1 MEYENMVNLKVEV
14 EDVAGIIGP
23 VRDGTYG
30 CTIDSE
36 RFMLDIL
43 LSIDELVRESVG
55 VKIEGVTQRV
65 VNGNIV
71 VDLAIAAEK
80 IVDKYGLVPTG
91 SSERLHAAERLVLDI
106 LLSIDEL
113 VHESE
118 GLKIQDRTQKK
129 IRDKI
134 VVDMQIVAEEIEPVE
149 AVFDEDF
156 MATEM
161 TPGFLLAG
169 CVY

>member
-30 CTIDSE
+30 CTMDSE

-43 LSIDELVRESVG
+43 LSIDELVRESAG
-55 VKIEGVTQRV
+55 IKIEEVTQQA

-71 VDLAIAAEK
+71 VDLAIVAEK
-80 IVDKYGLVPTG
+80 SVDKYGLVPTW
-91 SSERLHAAERLVLDI
+91 SSERLHTAERLVLSI

-113 VHESE
+113 VHESD
-118 GLKIQDRTQKK
+118 GLRIQDRTQKK

-134 VVDMQIVAEEIEPVE
+134 VVGVQIVAEEIKPVE
-149 AVFDEDF
+149 AVFDDDF

>member
-43 LSIDELVRESVG
+43 LSIDELVRESAG
-55 VKIEGVTQRV
+55 IKIEEVTQQA

-71 VDLAIAAEK
+71 VDIAIAAEK
-80 IVDKYGLVPTG
+80 NGDRLVPTG

-118 GLKIQDRTQKK
+118 GLQIQDRTQKK

-134 VVDMQIVAEEIEPVE
+134 VAGVQIVAEEIEPAE
-149 AVFDEDF
+149 AVFEDEF
-156 MATEM
+156 MAADVM
-161 TPGFLLAG
+161 PDPLLAG
-169 CVY
+169 YVY

>member
-1 MEYENMVNLKVEV
+1 
-14 EDVAGIIGP
+14 
-23 VRDGTYG
+23 
-30 CTIDSE
+30 
-36 RFMLDIL
+36 MLDIL
-43 LSIDELVRESVG
+43 LSIDELVRESAG
-55 VKIEGVTQRV
+55 IKIEEVTQQA

-149 AVFDEDF
+149 AVFERLILYLLG
-156 MATEM
+156 MYISTRYCVVKKKVRLRLVSIYRKTER
-161 TPGFLLAG
+161 LSD
-169 CVY
+169 C